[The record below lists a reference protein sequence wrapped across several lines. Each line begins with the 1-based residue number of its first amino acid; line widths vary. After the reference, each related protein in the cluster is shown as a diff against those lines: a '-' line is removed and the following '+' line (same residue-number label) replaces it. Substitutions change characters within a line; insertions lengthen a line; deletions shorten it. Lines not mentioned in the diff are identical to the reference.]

1 MQADYNL
8 NNFNKT
14 AISLFNYYSI
24 SKIYN
29 LNNIN
34 SEYLSNLSSVILEN
48 QLKNTSNIN
57 NNILLNAQLQQ
68 KSFLNN
74 NINFTAEFI

>member
-1 MQADYNL
+1 MCNAIMV
-8 NNFNKT
+8 NF
-14 AISLFNYYSI
+14 

-57 NNILLNAQLQQ
+57 NDILLDIQL
-68 KSFLNN
+68 
-74 NINFTAEFI
+74 